1 MKKVILYAVCVLMVS
16 SAIAAAPGTKLI
28 QSFNQTFPNAQN
40 VKWRDDKDGFF
51 VSFSQNGNFNKVF
64 YNTDGSFIYS
74 LKYYTGNALPTN
86 IVMALNK
93 KFGESKIAGVTEVT
107 TPNNTVYNIKLTK
120 DDKLYSVN
128 ILADGSITEQEEFTD
143 GTVDK

>member
-1 MKKVILYAVCVLMVS
+1 MVS